1 MQRTIIYECQISFKS
16 IVSLWFCSGNPVIQ
30 RIQRNRRRTTTSLGS
45 LSRMSKP
52 AVTKLDVPDSSK
64 IFDDDKSVYD
74 RFSVNKKSKMINTY
88 GKSRSSFNT
97 KRTSQFTGSLSDRL
111 RLIDTTPTGE
121 DPYQLGEADMREQS
135 PIPKLMLQKTN
146 HGRMKICTETSESA
160 NTARRIF
167 NSMSDISSSNNLNLA
182 TSHHDRYNLTNPYM
196 HPSEIKTESP
206 PPPKTLMIDEPDL
219 DIVKTEAEIDW
230 RMYNPIKPGNETS
243 LCDFSY
249 GETPSN
255 LASNIL
261 PSLDVVDFQDLFSS
275 ESLNLGPLTTE
286 EFGISSNPSTLDK
299 SKKRVA
305 RTSSLIGPHFIG
317 VSILF
322 LSQIPIAIEIP
333 MDRLKAKF
341 V

>member
-1 MQRTIIYECQISFKS
+1 MILFYYF
-16 IVSLWFCSGNPVIQ
+16 VFCSGNPVIQ

-45 LSRMSKP
+45 LSRMAKP
-52 AVTKLDVPDSSK
+52 AVTKLDIPDSSK

-74 RFSVNKKSKMINTY
+74 RFSVNRKSKMINTY

-97 KRTSQFTGSLSDRL
+97 KRTTQFTGSLSDRL
-111 RLIDTTPTGE
+111 QLIDTTPTGE

-160 NTARRIF
+160 NTARRIL
-167 NSMSDISSSNNLNLA
+167 NSMADTGPKLSNKMKFSQ
-182 TSHHDRYNLTNPYM
+182 SHHDRYNLTNPYM

-206 PPPKTLMIDEPDL
+206 PPSKTIIVEEPDL
-219 DIVKTEAEIDW
+219 DIVKTETEIDW
-230 RMYNPIKPGNETS
+230 RMYNPNKPGNETS

-261 PSLDVVDFQDLFSS
+261 PTLDAVDFHELFAS
-275 ESLNLGPLTTE
+275 ESAITLGPLTTE
-286 EFGISSNPSTLDK
+286 EFGIATDISPIDK

-305 RTSSLIGPHFIG
+305 RTSSLIGPHFGG
-317 VSILF
+317 VSI
-322 LSQIPIAIEIP
+322 
-333 MDRLKAKF
+333 
-341 V
+341 

>member
-1 MQRTIIYECQISFKS
+1 M
-16 IVSLWFCSGNPVIQ
+16 IQ

-52 AVTKLDVPDSSK
+52 AVTKLDIPDSSK

-74 RFSVNKKSKMINTY
+74 RFSVNRKSKMINTY

-97 KRTSQFTGSLSDRL
+97 KRTTQFTGSLSDRL
-111 RLIDTTPTGE
+111 QLIDTTPTGE

-160 NTARRIF
+160 NTARRIL
-167 NSMSDISSSNNLNLA
+167 NSMADTGPKLSNKIKLS

-206 PPPKTLMIDEPDL
+206 PPPKTMIVEEPDL
-219 DIVKTEAEIDW
+219 DIVKTETEIDW
-230 RMYNPIKPGNETS
+230 RMYNPNKPGNETS

-261 PSLDVVDFQDLFSS
+261 PTLDAVEFQDLFSS
-275 ESLNLGPLTTE
+275 DSSINLGPLTTE
-286 EFGISSNPSTLDK
+286 EFGISSDTSTLDK

-305 RTSSLIGPHFIG
+305 RTSSLIGSHFGGIRPHFGG
-317 VSILF
+317 VSISFLF
-322 LSQIPIAIEIP
+322 QVVNENVSF
-333 MDRLKAKF
+333 AKF